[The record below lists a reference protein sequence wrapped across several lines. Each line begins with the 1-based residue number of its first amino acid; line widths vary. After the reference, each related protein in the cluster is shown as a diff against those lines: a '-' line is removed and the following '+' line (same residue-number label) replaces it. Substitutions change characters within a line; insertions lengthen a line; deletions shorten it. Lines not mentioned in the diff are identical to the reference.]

1 MPTGA
6 GRLGFWYLNQSQDID
21 FLADWMLL
29 TYTFTDGRDLDTRT
43 KITNPAISGDYVGW
57 GRSQTQ
63 RGCLTWGGDNTGTGL
78 ESVLIDLNSFRSSF
92 PNSAELTVDF
102 RCMWYGSVGYNP
114 VVLAATLYQGGTM
127 NKSGYTWIPSGTTG
141 QVSLN
146 SQGKVVNYSSR
157 SSADNGYHFA
167 NITYNV
173 NTGIGGINTVDVAD
187 INESLS
193 YIVDE
198 K

>member
-1 MPTGA
+1 MPIGA

-43 KITNPAISGDYVGW
+43 KITNPDVGGDYVGW

-63 RGCLTWGGDNTGTGL
+63 GNCLTWGGDNTGTGL
-78 ESVLIDLNSFRSSF
+78 ESVLINLNTFRASF
-92 PNSAELTVDF
+92 PNNAELTVDF
-102 RCMWYGSVGYNP
+102 RCMWYGTQGYSP
-114 VVLAATLYQGGTM
+114 VVLAATLYRGGTM
-127 NKSGYTWIPSGTTG
+127 IPSGYTWTSSGSTS
-141 QVSLN
+141 QSSLN